1 MSKTYVVTFRRNKDR
16 RPSKFIVV
24 AAGMKKAIDMA
35 WDHGGTEFQAMFNKA
50 SAQAEEMKEGVL
62 RIL

>member
-1 MSKTYVVTFRRNKDR
+1 MNKTYVVTFRRNKNH

-24 AAGMKKAIDMA
+24 ATGMKKAINLA
-35 WDHGGTEFQAMFNKA
+35 WNHGGTDFQAMFNKA

>member
-1 MSKTYVVTFRRNKDR
+1 MTKTYVVTFRRNKDR

-24 AAGMKKAIDMA
+24 STGMKKAIHLA

-50 SAQAEEMKEGVL
+50 SAQAEEMKQGVL